1 MRIEIWIII
10 ILSAVILILFLI
22 NRGKKKQIDSLIE
35 KHKKEID
42 SIIKDAAS
50 LKASLENNEDIS
62 QKKNGELQEL
72 RLTIAQKLKTAE
84 NKYNALLE
92 KYNKLLR
99 AYMLARK
106 KTEIDTIEEIEKA
119 IAEDYEE
126 LGSNSVLSTDYMAS
140 VMADFYTSKIKS
152 IETQLKWRRQQSRS
166 DKIADV
172 RENAARLIERAK
184 SLQYSYEYAI
194 MQILKDYPE
203 IHIEKYGISLNEAA
217 CWQDEK
223 EKASIKSERYVELN
237 ARCKELEKELL
248 KYDRLK
254 ERTEELT
261 TKNKELEKEIN
272 SLSLELERIGRLDKR
287 WPLLRDSILDY
298 KKEFDSNL
306 KAIPY
311 MSRIIADIMTV
322 DLDRLA
328 WSLSWGNNQE
338 RKKKVQSINALKK
351 EKAEEIERIKGAEYQ
366 LAYLLELYPVLQD
379 VIDTDFRELEISYEQ
394 IEEYDPVRRYMKRE
408 EWDSLSISER
418 NQLAL
423 DRYVES
429 RQKSKWQIGRDYELY
444 CGYCYEKEGY
454 SVDYYGSYNG
464 LDDLGRDLIVKN
476 DDIVKIIQC
485 KYWSKT
491 KQIHE
496 NHVMQL
502 YGSIVEYNIENCKEA
517 TGILIT
523 NTTLSDRAKA
533 FAKVLGIEY
542 REDIPLGSFPRIK
555 CNIGTGEFGEK
566 TKIYHLPFDQQYD
579 STKIEKPG
587 EFMALTVAEAE
598 QAGFRRAYRWHG
610 DD

>member
-1 MRIEIWIII
+1 MRIEVWIII
-10 ILSAVILILFLI
+10 ILTGIILILFLI

-35 KHKKEID
+35 KHKQEID
-42 SIIKDAAS
+42 IFNKDTAD
-50 LKASLENNEDIS
+50 LKTSLENSEDIS
-62 QKKNGELQEL
+62 RKKDGALQEL
-72 RLTIAQKLKTAE
+72 RLTIAKQLKSAE
-84 NKYNALLE
+84 NKYNVLFD
-92 KYNKLLR
+92 KYSRLLR

-106 KTEIDTIEEIEKA
+106 KTEIDTIDEIEKA
-119 IAEDYEE
+119 IADDYEE
-126 LGSNSVLSTDYMAS
+126 LGSNSIPSTEYIAS
-140 VMADFYTSKIKS
+140 VMADFYTSNIKN

-184 SLQYSYEYAI
+184 RIQYSFEYAI
-194 MQILKDYPE
+194 IQVLKDYPE

-217 CWQDEK
+217 YRQSEE
-223 EKASIKSERYVELN
+223 EKAFLNSQRFGELS
-237 ARCKELEKELL
+237 ARCKELEKEHVN
-248 KYDRLK
+248 YDRLK
-254 ERTEELT
+254 ERIAELS
-261 TKNKELEKEIN
+261 TKNKELEKELN
-272 SLSLELERIGRLDKR
+272 SLTLELDRVGRFDKR

-379 VIDTDFRELEISYEQ
+379 VIDTDFRELDISYEQ

-408 EWDSLSISER
+408 EWDRLSVSER

-464 LDDLGRDLIVKN
+464 LDDLGRDLIVKRSGE
-476 DDIVKIIQC
+476 VKIIQC

-502 YGSIVEYNIENCKEA
+502 YGSIVEYNIENCREA

-533 FAKVLGIEY
+533 FAQVLGIEF

-598 QAGFRRAYRWHG
+598 KAGFRRAYRWYG